1 MKNVTAIVLLGL
13 LCSPFVMKSQDE
25 KIYAKQITSDET
37 PEAIKEALKKDFPD
51 AIKDIQ
57 YYMVP
62 DNMVSSEWGV
72 AMSESVDTGEKE
84 YYTVEMKGKG
94 GGFVYGL
101 YNRQGELEV
110 MKMEAKDFKLPQEIV
125 THATTGQYKGY
136 KIQSQKYSCYKVI
149 DKRTNTEYV
158 QVETKKGN
166 DTKVLYYTP
175 KGEFIREK
183 K

>member
-1 MKNVTAIVLLGL
+1 MKNLTAIVLLGL
-13 LCSPFVMKSQDE
+13 LCCPFVTKSQDE
-25 KIYAKQITSDET
+25 KIYAKQITPAET
-37 PEAIKEALKKDFPD
+37 PEAIKDALKKDFPD
-51 AIKDIQ
+51 AIKDIH

-62 DNMVSSEWGV
+62 DKMVNSEWGV
-72 AMSESVDTGEKE
+72 AMSESVNAGDKE

-101 YNRQGELEV
+101 YNKNGELEV
-110 MKMEAKDFKLPQEIV
+110 MKMEAKDFKLPDAIV
-125 THATTGQYKGY
+125 KHATSGDYQGY
-136 KIQSQKYSCYKVI
+136 KIQSQKYSCYKVV

-175 KGEFIREK
+175 KGDFIREK